1 MKISL
6 VLVATLTVAA
16 CAPGQAFDPTPNDS
30 YARQVA
36 RQGNPEDVRFCDY
49 EVSKTTAIHNSQN
62 NLGAAIQETERKASV
77 FNACMRYRQGR

>member
-1 MKISL
+1 MKL
-6 VLVATLTVAA
+6 YAVLLTLALSA

-36 RQGNPEDVRFCDY
+36 SHGNPEDVRFCEY

-62 NLGAAIQETERKASV
+62 NFGAAIQETERKASV
-77 FNACMRYRQGR
+77 FNACMRYKQGR